1 MANKATTSTDCVI
14 KVEFV
19 EPEAFYNKTLVVC
32 RVAKVTLRTT
42 CCILDNWRST
52 FLLLG
57 LSWFHISG
65 LTFVALFFTQ
75 FSGRLYL
82 SSKLFNLSEESFF
95 PQRFVAMSASCCM
108 ILSPVASSSSKP
120 LAISWRILTSGTGV
134 SRAWPVADDCSV
146 SSFRSSSSRSSC
158 A

>member
-1 MANKATTSTDCVI
+1 MLTWPNKATTSTDCMI
-14 KVEFV
+14 KLELD
-19 EPEAFYNKTLVVC
+19 EIEAFCNKTLVVC

-65 LTFVALFFTQ
+65 LTFVALMSSQ

-82 SSKLFNLSEESFF
+82 SSRFFNFSEESFF
-95 PQRFVAMSASCCM
+95 PQRFVAVCQLLHDFVAGGVI
-108 ILSPVASSSSKP
+108 ILKTISNVLEDLSLQNGSFPR
-120 LAISWRILTSGTGV
+120 LAGGR
-134 SRAWPVADDCSV
+134 
-146 SSFRSSSSRSSC
+146 
-158 A
+158 